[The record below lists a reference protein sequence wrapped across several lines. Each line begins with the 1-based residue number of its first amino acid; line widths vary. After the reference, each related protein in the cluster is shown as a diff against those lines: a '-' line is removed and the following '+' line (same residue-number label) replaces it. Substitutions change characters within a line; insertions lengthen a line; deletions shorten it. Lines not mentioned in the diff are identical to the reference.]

1 LADAVACL
9 EAAADRMLGAL
20 LYHADYLELSE
31 QFDRDSGYEKSVR
44 NLTCSYGSFLSAVRA
59 KNQL

>member
-1 LADAVACL
+1 MACL

-44 NLTCSYGSFLSAVRA
+44 NLTWSGSFLSAVRA